1 MTNKLRALLSDT
13 PIALWCWVFPVTYLL
28 HIAEEYYVA
37 DGYSAYLLKLR
48 GVELS
53 PTRFLAT
60 QSVGVVLMIAGIL
73 LAKRFNFQNTLV
85 VILGAVVLV
94 NGITHTVTSLAY
106 WHYGPG
112 LVTSILIWI
121 PIGVATLFH
130 FKGRMSDRRFWLAIA
145 IGVAINAAI
154 AVFTMRGGRIV

>member
-1 MTNKLRALLSDT
+1 MTNKLRAPLSDT
-13 PIALWCWVFPVTYLL
+13 EIALWCWVFPVTYLL
-28 HIAEEYYVA
+28 HIAEEHYVG
-37 DGYSAYLLKLR
+37 DGYSAYLLKSR

-73 LAKRFNFQNTLV
+73 LAKRFNFQNTFV

-94 NGITHTVTSLAY
+94 NGTAHTVTSLAD
-106 WHYGPG
+106 WHYEPG

-130 FKGRMSDRRFWLAIA
+130 FKGRMSDRRFWLGIA
-145 IGVAINAAI
+145 LGLVINAAI